1 MKELTII
8 FFCTFKFA
16 ATFPVAIYLVKMTP
30 LETLFYTNAGGVLG
44 TFVFM
49 YLSEFLIR
57 MWNKYWPIGLK
68 RNKKKRKTF
77 TAVNR
82 RIVSIKMR
90 YGIWGIVIL
99 NPVLLSIPLGSFLM
113 VKYYGLKM
121 KNMMWLLAGQFAWS
135 VVYILFYYYI
145 KMLLS

>member
-16 ATFPVAIYLVKMTP
+16 ATFPVAIYLAKMTP
-30 LETLFYTNAGGVLG
+30 VQTLVYTNIGGVLG

-57 MWNKYWPIGLK
+57 MWNMYWPQSLK
-68 RNKKKRKTF
+68 RNRKKRKIF
-77 TAVNR
+77 TSRNR
-82 RIVSIKMR
+82 RIVSIKMK
-90 YGIWGIVIL
+90 YGLWGIVIL
-99 NPVLLSIPLGSFLM
+99 NPVILSIPIGSFLM

-121 KNMMWLLAGQFAWS
+121 RNMLWLLAGQVAWS
-135 VVYILFYYYI
+135 LIYVLFYFYV
-145 KMLLS
+145 KALL

>member
-1 MKELTII
+1 MKEITIL

-30 LETLFYTNAGGVLG
+30 VETFLYTNTGGILG

-57 MWNKYWPIGLK
+57 MWNKYWPQSLK
-68 RNKKKRKTF
+68 RNKKKKKVF
-77 TAVNR
+77 TARNR
-82 RIVSIKMR
+82 RIVSMKMR
-90 YGIWGIVIL
+90 YGLWGIVIL

-121 KNMMWLLAGQFAWS
+121 KNMLWLLAGQFAWS
-135 VVYILFYYYI
+135 LIFIVFYYYV
-145 KMLLS
+145 KMFL

>member
-30 LETLFYTNAGGVLG
+30 LETLLYTNTGGILG
-44 TFVFM
+44 TFFFM
-49 YLSEFLIR
+49 YLSEFIIR
-57 MWNKYWPIGLK
+57 MWNKYWPQSMK
-68 RNKKKRKTF
+68 RNKKKKKLF
-77 TAVNR
+77 TGRNR

-113 VKYYGLKM
+113 VKYYGLKL
-121 KNMMWLLAGQFAWS
+121 KNMMWLVAGQVAWS
-135 VVYILFYYYI
+135 LVYVFFLFYV
-145 KMLLS
+145 KMLL

>member
-30 LETLFYTNAGGVLG
+30 LETLLYTNTGGILG
-44 TFVFM
+44 TFFFM
-49 YLSEFLIR
+49 YLSEFIIR
-57 MWNKYWPIGLK
+57 MWNKYWPQSMK
-68 RNKKKRKTF
+68 RNKKKKKLF
-77 TAVNR
+77 TGRNR

-113 VKYYGLKM
+113 VKYYGLKF
-121 KNMMWLLAGQFAWS
+121 KNMMWLVAGQVAWS
-135 VVYILFYYYI
+135 LVYVFFLFYV
-145 KMLLS
+145 KMLL

>member
-8 FFCTFKFA
+8 FFSTFKFA

-30 LETLFYTNAGGVLG
+30 LETLLYTNTGGILG

-57 MWNKYWPIGLK
+57 MWYKYWPQRLK
-68 RNKKKRKTF
+68 RNKRNKQVF
-77 TAVNR
+77 TARNR
-82 RIVSIKMR
+82 RIVRIKMK
-90 YGIWGIVIL
+90 YGLLGIVIL

-121 KNMMWLLAGQFAWS
+121 KNMLLLLSGQVAWS
-135 VVYILFYYYI
+135 LVYVLFLYYV
-145 KMLLS
+145 KMLL

>member
-30 LETLFYTNAGGVLG
+30 LETLLYTNTGGILG
-44 TFVFM
+44 TYVFM

-57 MWNKYWPIGLK
+57 IWNKYWPQRLK
-68 RNKKKRKTF
+68 RNKRKKQVF
-77 TAVNR
+77 TARNR
-82 RIVSIKMR
+82 RIVRIKMN
-90 YGIWGIVIL
+90 YGLWGIVIL
-99 NPVLLSIPLGSFLM
+99 SPVLLSIPLGSFLM

-121 KNMMWLLAGQFAWS
+121 KNMLWLLSGQIVWS
-135 VVYILFYYYI
+135 VIYVLFYYYV
-145 KMLLS
+145 KMLF